1 MTSAKESDVE
11 DEEEEVP
18 KLKARSNSEPREIAV
33 ALADMVD
40 DIENAG
46 INGGTEK
53 RQLREV
59 KKEWLC

>member
-1 MTSAKESDVE
+1 MVS
-11 DEEEEVP
+11 P
-18 KLKARSNSEPREIAV
+18 EIAV

-59 KKEWLC
+59 KKGMALLKKIL